1 MDIRSTILEV
11 MAKRNISP
19 YRIIKD
25 TNMNMKTIYG
35 FLVHGKSIQHTGLE
49 KILTYLELE
58 VKEK

>member
-1 MDIRSTILEV
+1 MDIRATILEV

-19 YRIIKD
+19 YRIYRD
-25 TNMNMKTIYG
+25 TGMNMKTVYG

-58 VKEK
+58 VKQK

>member
-25 TNMNMKTIYG
+25 TNMNMKTVYG

-49 KILTYLELE
+49 RILTYLGLE
-58 VKEK
+58 VKER